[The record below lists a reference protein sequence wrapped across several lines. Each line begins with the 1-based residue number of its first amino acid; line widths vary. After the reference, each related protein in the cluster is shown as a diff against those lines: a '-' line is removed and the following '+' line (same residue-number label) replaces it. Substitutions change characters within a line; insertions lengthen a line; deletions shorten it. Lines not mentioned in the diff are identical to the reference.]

1 MAHPDCLP
9 PDSDATLP
17 KLTWAG
23 QLADQQQE
31 QSYRQSSWSRTLRL
45 LGWACLIAA
54 LFYTLAGLG
63 PLMEF
68 GWTALAV
75 ALGAARIAIYFVA
88 LALFFY
94 SRKACNEAKVQ
105 QLLVLF
111 ILSVGCYESIEAVL
125 LYQPDLEFSTPFTL
139 LIILMVYLFPPLR
152 FKPILLSALLSS
164 IAYVLALAIFSVPA
178 WQNCIQLALFFLCV
192 NVLGS
197 YLFLETMK
205 SQRLQFVA
213 LDRIAKLNKRL
224 QTEIE
229 EKEKANAILETLA
242 TTDELTGI
250 PNRRKFFEMVSAE
263 IKRAQRYE
271 HPVSLLMID
280 IDHFKKIN
288 DSLGHHAGDLVLKK
302 VAQTIYNALR
312 TSDHMGRLG
321 GEEFGLILPQLSVSG
336 AWHVAER
343 HRINIEELRMAEF
356 PDTQVTVS
364 IGIAEAS
371 MDTNKVD
378 ELFKMADR
386 ALYQAK
392 NSGRNRSLVA

>member
-1 MAHPDCLP
+1 MDNPDRLS
-9 PDSDATLP
+9 PDADVTLP
-17 KLTWAG
+17 KLIWTG
-23 QLADQQQE
+23 QLADPQQE
-31 QSYRQSSWSRTLRL
+31 HSYRQSSWPRTLRL

-68 GWTALAV
+68 GLTALAV

-125 LYQPDLEFSTPFTL
+125 LYQPDLEYSTPFTL
-139 LIILMVYLFPPLR
+139 LIILMIYLFPPLR
-152 FKPILLSALLSS
+152 FKPIVLSALFSS
-164 IAYVLALAIFSVPA
+164 IVYVLALSIFSVPA

-197 YLFLETMK
+197 YYFLETMK

-224 QTEIE
+224 QAEIE
-229 EKEKANAILETLA
+229 EKEKANATLETLA

-250 PNRRKFFEMVSAE
+250 PNRRKFIEMVSAE

-302 VAQTIYNALR
+302 VARTIYDALR

-321 GEEFGLILPQLSVSG
+321 GEEFGLILPQLSVSE

-371 MDTNKVD
+371 MDAD
-378 ELFKMADR
+378 MADQLFKMADR